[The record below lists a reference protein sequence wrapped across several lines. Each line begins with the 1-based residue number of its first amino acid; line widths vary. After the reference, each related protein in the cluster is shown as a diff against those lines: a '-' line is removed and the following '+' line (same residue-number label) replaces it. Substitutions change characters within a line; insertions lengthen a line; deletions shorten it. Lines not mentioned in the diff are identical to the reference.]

1 MSSHPTELIR
11 EIVACLMCSELYFS
25 LCPSERLA
33 LVKETAERHREV
45 ALRFIPAY

>member
-1 MSSHPTELIR
+1 MAAYPITLIR

-33 LVKETAERHREV
+33 LVKQTADRHRQV
-45 ALRFIPAY
+45 AARFLPI